1 MNKNVNRWI
10 IYILSIN
17 ILALGII
24 LNTRTD
30 LGVAAF
36 TSLFYAFS
44 KVNNISL
51 GIASIILYLIL
62 IIVQICLVRKLTI
75 TIFLEIPFSLIFGY
89 ITDFY
94 DSLIKIRCSNLLSAY
109 LLLLIAIIF
118 VSLGVYF
125 SVSCNLIAT
134 PVESTVK
141 TISQVYN
148 LKFSLVKNV
157 FDITMIIMMLL
168 LCLVL
173 QIPVYGIGMGT
184 VLSALLVGRFISGYQ
199 YLFDEKIQI
208 YQKNV
213 LAFFFCILAN
223 LCASYQN

>member
-30 LGVAAF
+30 LGVLR
-36 TSLFYAFS
+36 SLVFFYAFS

-51 GIASIILYLIL
+51 GTASIILYLIL

-89 ITDFY
+89 IIDFY

-208 YQKNV
+208 YQ
-213 LAFFFCILAN
+213 L
-223 LCASYQN
+223 SR

>member
-51 GIASIILYLIL
+51 GTASIILYLIL

-89 ITDFY
+89 IIDFY

-157 FDITMIIMMLL
+157 FDITMIIMTLL

>member
-1 MNKNVNRWI
+1 MNH
-10 IYILSIN
+10 LHTIN
-17 ILALGII
+17 QYFGFG
-24 LNTRTD
+24 NNFEYPHWF
-30 LGVAAF
+30 GGAAF

-51 GIASIILYLIL
+51 GTASII
-62 IIVQICLVRKLTI
+62 
-75 TIFLEIPFSLIFGY
+75 
-89 ITDFY
+89 
-94 DSLIKIRCSNLLSAY
+94 IRCSNLLSAY

-125 SVSCNLIAT
+125 SVSYNLIAT

-184 VLSALLVGRFISGYQ
+184 VLSALLVGRFI
-199 YLFDEKIQI
+199 
-208 YQKNV
+208 
-213 LAFFFCILAN
+213 
-223 LCASYQN
+223 

>member
-89 ITDFY
+89 IIDFY

>member
-51 GIASIILYLIL
+51 GTASIILYLIL

-89 ITDFY
+89 ISDFY

-157 FDITMIIMMLL
+157 FDITMIIMTLL

-208 YQKNV
+208 YQ
-213 LAFFFCILAN
+213 L
-223 LCASYQN
+223 SR

>member
-51 GIASIILYLIL
+51 GTASIILYLIL

-89 ITDFY
+89 IIDFY

-125 SVSCNLIAT
+125 SVSYNLIAT

-208 YQKNV
+208 YQ
-213 LAFFFCILAN
+213 L
-223 LCASYQN
+223 SR

>member
-1 MNKNVNRWI
+1 M
-10 IYILSIN
+10 
-17 ILALGII
+17 
-24 LNTRTD
+24 
-30 LGVAAF
+30 
-36 TSLFYAFS
+36 
-44 KVNNISL
+44 
-51 GIASIILYLIL
+51 IL

-89 ITDFY
+89 ISDFY

-157 FDITMIIMMLL
+157 FDITMIIMTLL

-208 YQKNV
+208 YQ
-213 LAFFFCILAN
+213 L
-223 LCASYQN
+223 SR

>member
-1 MNKNVNRWI
+1 MNH
-10 IYILSIN
+10 LHTIN
-17 ILALGII
+17 QYFGFG
-24 LNTRTD
+24 NNFEYPHWF
-30 LGVAAF
+30 GGAAF

-51 GIASIILYLIL
+51 GTASIILYLIL

-89 ITDFY
+89 IIDFY

-148 LKFSLVKNV
+148 LKFLLVKNV

>member
-51 GIASIILYLIL
+51 GTASIILYLIL

>member
-208 YQKNV
+208 YQ
-213 LAFFFCILAN
+213 L
-223 LCASYQN
+223 SR

>member
-1 MNKNVNRWI
+1 M
-10 IYILSIN
+10 
-17 ILALGII
+17 
-24 LNTRTD
+24 
-30 LGVAAF
+30 
-36 TSLFYAFS
+36 
-44 KVNNISL
+44 
-51 GIASIILYLIL
+51 IL

-89 ITDFY
+89 IIDFY

-157 FDITMIIMMLL
+157 FDINSVI
-168 LCLVL
+168 C
-173 QIPVYGIGMGT
+173 
-184 VLSALLVGRFISGYQ
+184 SAGW
-199 YLFDEKIQI
+199 
-208 YQKNV
+208 
-213 LAFFFCILAN
+213 
-223 LCASYQN
+223 

>member
-1 MNKNVNRWI
+1 MNKNIKRWI

-24 LNTRTD
+24 LNTRTN

-44 KVNNISL
+44 MITNISL
-51 GIASIILYLIL
+51 GTASIILYLVL
-62 IIVQICLVRKLTI
+62 IVIQICLVKKLTVS
-75 TIFLEIPFSLIFGY
+75 IFLEIPFSLFFGY

-94 DSLIKIRCSNLLSAY
+94 DSLINIKCSNILSASF
-109 LLLLIAIIF
+109 LLIIAIIF

-125 SVSCNLIAT
+125 TVACDLVAT

-141 TISQVYN
+141 VISQVYN
-148 LKFSLVKNV
+148 YKFSLVKNI
-157 FDITMIIMMLL
+157 FDITMILMTISLCLL
-168 LCLVL
+168 LQVP
-173 QIPVYGIGMGT
+173 IYGIGIGT

-199 YLFDEKIQI
+199 YLIDKNQI
-208 YQKNV
+208 
-213 LAFFFCILAN
+213 
-223 LCASYQN
+223 

>member
-1 MNKNVNRWI
+1 M
-10 IYILSIN
+10 
-17 ILALGII
+17 
-24 LNTRTD
+24 
-30 LGVAAF
+30 
-36 TSLFYAFS
+36 
-44 KVNNISL
+44 
-51 GIASIILYLIL
+51 IL

-89 ITDFY
+89 IIDFY

-118 VSLGVYF
+118 VSLG
-125 SVSCNLIAT
+125 CNLIAT

-157 FDITMIIMMLL
+157 FDITMIIMTLL

-208 YQKNV
+208 YQ
-213 LAFFFCILAN
+213 L
-223 LCASYQN
+223 SR

>member
-44 KVNNISL
+44 KVKNISL

-89 ITDFY
+89 IIDFY

>member
-1 MNKNVNRWI
+1 MLIVESST
-10 IYILSIN
+10 YYQSIF
-17 ILALGII
+17 LALGII

-30 LGVAAF
+30 LGVLR
-36 TSLFYAFS
+36 SLVFFYAFS

-51 GIASIILYLIL
+51 GTASIILYLIL

-109 LLLLIAIIF
+109 LLLLIAIILF
-118 VSLGVYF
+118 HLEYTFQLAVILLQHPLNQRLRLYRKY
-125 SVSCNLIAT
+125 I
-134 PVESTVK
+134 
-141 TISQVYN
+141 I

>member
-1 MNKNVNRWI
+1 M
-10 IYILSIN
+10 
-17 ILALGII
+17 
-24 LNTRTD
+24 
-30 LGVAAF
+30 
-36 TSLFYAFS
+36 
-44 KVNNISL
+44 
-51 GIASIILYLIL
+51 
-62 IIVQICLVRKLTI
+62 
-75 TIFLEIPFSLIFGY
+75 PFSLIFGY

-157 FDITMIIMMLL
+157 FDITMIIMTLL

-208 YQKNV
+208 YQ
-213 LAFFFCILAN
+213 L
-223 LCASYQN
+223 SR

>member
-44 KVNNISL
+44 KVKNISL

-89 ITDFY
+89 IIDFY

-125 SVSCNLIAT
+125 SVSYNLIAT

-208 YQKNV
+208 YQ
-213 LAFFFCILAN
+213 L
-223 LCASYQN
+223 SR

>member
-36 TSLFYAFS
+36 TNLFYAFS

-51 GIASIILYLIL
+51 GTASIILYLIL

-89 ITDFY
+89 ISDFKFIICLSTITD
-94 DSLIKIRCSNLLSAY
+94 CN
-109 LLLLIAIIF
+109 
-118 VSLGVYF
+118 YF
-125 SVSCNLIAT
+125 CFTWSIL
-134 PVESTVK
+134 
-141 TISQVYN
+141 
-148 LKFSLVKNV
+148 FS
-157 FDITMIIMMLL
+157 
-168 LCLVL
+168 
-173 QIPVYGIGMGT
+173 
-184 VLSALLVGRFISGYQ
+184 
-199 YLFDEKIQI
+199 
-208 YQKNV
+208 
-213 LAFFFCILAN
+213 
-223 LCASYQN
+223 

>member
-44 KVNNISL
+44 KVKNISL

-208 YQKNV
+208 YQ
-213 LAFFFCILAN
+213 L
-223 LCASYQN
+223 SR

>member
-51 GIASIILYLIL
+51 GTASIILYLIL

-141 TISQVYN
+141 TISQIYN

-157 FDITMIIMMLL
+157 FDITMIIMTLL

-184 VLSALLVGRFISGYQ
+184 VLPALLVGRFISGYQ

-208 YQKNV
+208 YQ
-213 LAFFFCILAN
+213 L
-223 LCASYQN
+223 SR

>member
-51 GIASIILYLIL
+51 GTASIILYLIL

-141 TISQVYN
+141 TISQIYN

-208 YQKNV
+208 YQ
-213 LAFFFCILAN
+213 L
-223 LCASYQN
+223 SR

>member
-36 TSLFYAFS
+36 TNLFYAFS

-51 GIASIILYLIL
+51 GTASIILYLIL

-157 FDITMIIMMLL
+157 FDITMILMMLL

-208 YQKNV
+208 YQ
-213 LAFFFCILAN
+213 L
-223 LCASYQN
+223 SR

>member
-1 MNKNVNRWI
+1 M
-10 IYILSIN
+10 
-17 ILALGII
+17 
-24 LNTRTD
+24 
-30 LGVAAF
+30 
-36 TSLFYAFS
+36 
-44 KVNNISL
+44 
-51 GIASIILYLIL
+51 IL

-89 ITDFY
+89 IIDFY

-157 FDITMIIMMLL
+157 FDITMIIM
-168 LCLVL
+168 
-173 QIPVYGIGMGT
+173 GT

>member
-1 MNKNVNRWI
+1 M
-10 IYILSIN
+10 
-17 ILALGII
+17 
-24 LNTRTD
+24 
-30 LGVAAF
+30 F
-36 TSLFYAFS
+36 
-44 KVNNISL
+44 
-51 GIASIILYLIL
+51 
-62 IIVQICLVRKLTI
+62 
-75 TIFLEIPFSLIFGY
+75 
-89 ITDFY
+89 
-94 DSLIKIRCSNLLSAY
+94 NLLSAY

-184 VLSALLVGRFISGYQ
+184 VLSVCWLVD
-199 YLFDEKIQI
+199 LFRAINIFLMKKFRYI
-208 YQKNV
+208 KRM
-213 LAFFFCILAN
+213 F
-223 LCASYQN
+223 

>member
-36 TSLFYAFS
+36 TNLFYAFS
-44 KVNNISL
+44 KVKNISL

-157 FDITMIIMMLL
+157 FDITMIIMTLL

-173 QIPVYGIGMGT
+173 QVPVYGIGMGT

-208 YQKNV
+208 YQ
-213 LAFFFCILAN
+213 L
-223 LCASYQN
+223 SR

>member
-51 GIASIILYLIL
+51 GTASIILYLIL

-89 ITDFY
+89 IIDFY

-208 YQKNV
+208 YQ
-213 LAFFFCILAN
+213 L
-223 LCASYQN
+223 SR

>member
-1 MNKNVNRWI
+1 M
-10 IYILSIN
+10 
-17 ILALGII
+17 
-24 LNTRTD
+24 NTRTD
-30 LGVAAF
+30 LGVLR
-36 TSLFYAFS
+36 SLVPFYAFS

-51 GIASIILYLIL
+51 GTASIILYLIL

-89 ITDFY
+89 IIDFY

-208 YQKNV
+208 YQ
-213 LAFFFCILAN
+213 L
-223 LCASYQN
+223 SR

>member
-1 MNKNVNRWI
+1 M
-10 IYILSIN
+10 
-17 ILALGII
+17 
-24 LNTRTD
+24 
-30 LGVAAF
+30 
-36 TSLFYAFS
+36 
-44 KVNNISL
+44 
-51 GIASIILYLIL
+51 IL

-89 ITDFY
+89 IIDFY

-148 LKFSLVKNV
+148 LKFLLVKNV
-157 FDITMIIMMLL
+157 FDITMIIMTLL

>member
-51 GIASIILYLIL
+51 GTASIILYLIL

-141 TISQVYN
+141 TISQIYN

-157 FDITMIIMMLL
+157 FDITMIIITLL

-208 YQKNV
+208 YQ
-213 LAFFFCILAN
+213 L
-223 LCASYQN
+223 SR

>member
-1 MNKNVNRWI
+1 MDH
-10 IYILSIN
+10 LHTIN
-17 ILALGII
+17 QYFGFG
-24 LNTRTD
+24 NNFEYPHWF
-30 LGVAAF
+30 GGAAF

-51 GIASIILYLIL
+51 GTASIILYLIL

-89 ITDFY
+89 IIDFY

-157 FDITMIIMMLL
+157 FDIKNGFDITMIIMMLL

-208 YQKNV
+208 YQ
-213 LAFFFCILAN
+213 L
-223 LCASYQN
+223 SR

>member
-51 GIASIILYLIL
+51 GTASIILYLIL

-141 TISQVYN
+141 TISQIYN

-157 FDITMIIMMLL
+157 FDITMIIMTLL

-208 YQKNV
+208 YQ
-213 LAFFFCILAN
+213 L
-223 LCASYQN
+223 SR

>member
-89 ITDFY
+89 IIDFY

-208 YQKNV
+208 YQ
-213 LAFFFCILAN
+213 L
-223 LCASYQN
+223 SR

>member
-36 TSLFYAFS
+36 TNLFYAFS

-51 GIASIILYLIL
+51 GTASIILYLIL

>member
-1 MNKNVNRWI
+1 M
-10 IYILSIN
+10 
-17 ILALGII
+17 
-24 LNTRTD
+24 
-30 LGVAAF
+30 
-36 TSLFYAFS
+36 
-44 KVNNISL
+44 
-51 GIASIILYLIL
+51 IL

-89 ITDFY
+89 IIDFY

-157 FDITMIIMMLL
+157 FDITMIIMTLL
-168 LCLVL
+168 LYLLL

-208 YQKNV
+208 YQ
-213 LAFFFCILAN
+213 L
-223 LCASYQN
+223 SR